1 MKKVRLL
8 SICVTIFFAISI
20 TGCTLVDDAM
30 VNLGFR
36 NKDFDYIKDKQVDRI
51 IIQSARDTGFRFVV
65 TDQNAIDDIYETLRD
80 GKIEDSKTDL
90 APDYVFE
97 IHIGDEVKYY
107 KYVAYLDSNG
117 VGNFYDDQ
125 SNYKISKNLDE
136 TILQNLSFIRKPRDF
151 DNIYYKSIIEVLQ
164 AEQTKLSSDNKV
176 GIDINGDVDCLKYM
190 FSVELEG
197 FKKDIKDV
205 IPNISLIEDNKENYD
220 TIITVKNKG
229 YSSKIFKTT
238 ITVDNKKDKVYETFY
253 VKGSYEYKNWNIT
266 VSEPNEK
273 PNDW

>member
-107 KYVAYLDSNG
+107 KYVAYLDSND

>member
-1 MKKVRLL
+1 M
-8 SICVTIFFAISI
+8 

-151 DNIYYKSIIEVLQ
+151 DNIYYKSIIEVLE

-253 VKGSYEYKNWNIT
+253 VKGIYEYKNWNIT